1 MGRITDND
9 FRYPRSAATTLHI
22 KTINLRLVL
31 VCIAAASVGLP
42 IALISIAKTLLL
54 IGGAAI
60 LLFRKNDSG
69 RDAAEQK
76 LRLTPKAVLLVIAAF
91 SVSLLWTTAGEAE
104 ALSSL
109 GKYGK
114 LLMIPLVVLLVQ
126 NRKEALYALSAFAI
140 AQVFLLL
147 SSWML
152 FLHLPVPWA
161 TSRSAM
167 IFYSAFSSYLDEGIM
182 TALFAAICWHLRGLV
197 PFRFGRFLAIVIAA
211 AALFNVFFVFD
222 GRTGHLVAIALVSLA
237 VMWELPPRARLA
249 ILVLPFLLLLLASAI
264 SPKVQTRLALVKTEV
279 QAFSLVKGESF
290 ATGTSSGIRL
300 HLWHRA
306 VQSINQSPFLGSGV
320 GSWSN
325 EFNRIEKQQSS
336 SPQKVTGF
344 SNPHQE
350 YLQWG
355 VQLGIPGILLLLAL
369 MISIFRDTL
378 KMERMAAR
386 ASQSALTALAVA
398 CLFNSSI
405 YDALIGDFFCIT
417 LGLLLAFGVHG
428 SANFKQVSVS
438 DSRPA

>member
-1 MGRITDND
+1 
-9 FRYPRSAATTLHI
+9 LHI
-22 KTINLRLVL
+22 KSINFRLVL

-60 LLFRKNDSG
+60 LLFRKNDSN
-69 RDAAEQK
+69 RDAAAHQ
-76 LRLTPKAVLLVIAAF
+76 LRLTPKTVLLIIAAF
-91 SVSLLWTTAGEAE
+91 AASLFWTTAGEAE

-114 LLMIPLVVLLVQ
+114 LLMIPLVVFLVQ
-126 NRKEALYALSAFAI
+126 DRKEALYALSAFAI

-161 TSRSAM
+161 TSPSAM
-167 IFYSAFSSYLDEGIM
+167 IFHAAFSSYLDEGIM

-197 PFRFGRFLAIVIAA
+197 PLRYGRFLATAIAA
-211 AALFNVFFVFD
+211 AGLLNVFFVFD
-222 GRTGHLVAIALVSLA
+222 GRTGHLVAVAVVSLA
-237 VMWELPPRARLA
+237 VMWELPPRARFA
-249 ILVLPFLLLLLASAI
+249 ILFLPFLLLLLASAI
-264 SPKVQTRLALVKTEV
+264 SPKVQTRLAMVKNEV
-279 QAFSLVKGESF
+279 QAFSLVKGETF

-300 HLWHRA
+300 QLWHRA
-306 VQSINQSPFLGSGV
+306 LQSIEQSPLLGSGV

-355 VQLGIPGILLLLAL
+355 VQLGIPGILLFLTLL
-369 MISIFRDTL
+369 ISIFRDTL
-378 KMERMAAR
+378 SMEKMAAR
-386 ASQSALTALAVA
+386 AAQSALTALAVA

-417 LGLLLAFGVHG
+417 LGLLLALGVYGPEAVQH
-428 SANFKQVSVS
+428 A
-438 DSRPA
+438 PAGDRRAA

>member
-1 MGRITDND
+1 MS
-9 FRYPRSAATTLHI
+9 SAIQDSPLTTLHI
-22 KTINLRLVL
+22 KTVNLRLLL
-31 VCIAAASVGLP
+31 VCIAAASVSLP

-54 IGGAAI
+54 VGGAAI
-60 LLFRKNDSG
+60 LLFRKRDSG

-91 SVSLLWTTAGEAE
+91 AVSLLWTTAGEAE

-114 LLMIPLVVLLVQ
+114 LLMIPLVVLLIQ
-126 NRKEALYALSAFAI
+126 NRKEALYALSSFAI
-140 AQVFLLL
+140 AQAFLLL

-161 TSRSAM
+161 TSRFATT
-167 IFYSAFSSYLDEGIM
+167 FHAVFSSYIDEGIM

-197 PFRFGRFLAIVIAA
+197 PFRFGRYLAIGIAA
-211 AALFNVFFVFD
+211 AALLNVFFVFD
-222 GRTGHLVAIALVSLA
+222 GRSGHLVAVALMSLA
-237 VMWELPPRARLA
+237 VMWELPPRTRIA
-249 ILVLPFLLLLLASAI
+249 IFFLPFLLLLLASAI
-264 SPKVQTRLALVKTEV
+264 SPKVQTRLVLAKNEI
-279 QAFSLVKGESF
+279 QAFSVVKGESF
-290 ATGTSSGIRL
+290 TTGTSSGIRL

-306 VQSINQSPFLGSGV
+306 LQSINESPFLGSGV

-355 VQLGIPGILLLLAL
+355 VQLGIPGILLFLTL
-369 MISIFRDTL
+369 MISMLRDTL
-378 KMERMAAR
+378 RMETMAAR
-386 ASQSALTALAVA
+386 AAQSALAALAVA

-417 LGLLLAFGVHG
+417 LGLLLALGVYG
-428 SANFKQVSVS
+428 SEAARHMPGS
-438 DSRPA
+438 DRRPA